1 MAFVVNDRVQET
13 TISTGTSTINLAGAV
28 TGFESFVSGIGN
40 GNSTYYAIQEGNQF
54 EVGTGTVTSGSP
66 NTLSRTTV
74 FSSSNSD
81 NLVNFSAGT
90 KNVFCTLPASK
101 AVLVNTSNNVIV
113 GNNNTNTAITTRGT
127 GDITISTNEGTNSG
141 SISIADGVNGDI
153 TIAAN
158 GTGQIIVN
166 AGAVG
171 TPTIAPTGDTNTGI
185 FFSAA
190 DTIDFTEGGVAT
202 GQFDSSGNF
211 KFNSGYGSVATAYG
225 CRAWVNFNGTGT
237 PAIREDG
244 NVTSIT
250 DGGTGIFTVNFT
262 IAMPDVNYCLV
273 GACKQ
278 TANTTGQN
286 SIVAPAILNTTSIQI
301 TTQGGSTL
309 QDMVN
314 TNVSVFR

>member
-1 MAFVVNDRVQET
+1 MGGILQVDTIQNNNASNLITQTNVTTITMGGTHLEEVNIPLTQGNIKIQNLNVVGSTFSDAGIIFDGTSSIKSGVFTEVDGEILSYAINAEQIDDSYDSVRSGGIFRLDTRTSGGTGNANCFVV
-13 TISTGTSTINLAGAV
+13 
-28 TGFESFVSGIGN
+28 
-40 GNSTYYAIQEGNQF
+40 
-54 EVGTGTVTSGSP
+54 
-66 NTLSRTTV
+66 
-74 FSSSNSD
+74 
-81 NLVNFSAGT
+81 
-90 KNVFCTLPASK
+90 KSK
-101 AVLVNTSNNVIV
+101 AANT
-113 GNNNTNTAITTRGT
+113 TT
-127 GDITISTNEGTNSG
+127 
-141 SISIADGVNGDI
+141 
-153 TIAAN
+153 
-158 GTGQIIVN
+158 QVN
-166 AGAVG
+166 ALVV
-171 TPTIAPTGDTNTGI
+171 DFNTR
-185 FFSAA
+185 
-190 DTIDFTEGGVAT
+190 DLY
-202 GQFDSSGNF
+202 FD
-211 KFNSGYGSVATAYG
+211 SGYGSAGIAYG